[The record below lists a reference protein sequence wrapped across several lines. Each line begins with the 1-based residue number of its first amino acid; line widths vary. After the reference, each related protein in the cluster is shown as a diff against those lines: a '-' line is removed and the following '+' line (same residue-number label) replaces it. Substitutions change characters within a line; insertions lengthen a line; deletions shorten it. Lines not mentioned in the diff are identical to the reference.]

1 MIDPVS
7 ALALAGAAFNG
18 VKKAVQLGQDVQNVY
33 NQLSKWAGHVADVHE
48 HMSQNET
55 ENKPG
60 LFEKIGFAKS
70 ATSEAFD
77 HIIAK
82 QKLQEMEKEIKHMFY
97 WGALQHLGADGYKEF
112 IFKRRQIKASREK
125 QVYEQLRR
133 RKKFLSMVKHSVIG
147 GTAIILT
154 AWAMWWSIEF
164 IMSAPAF
171 QDKENKIVASS
182 ENK

>member
-48 HMSQNET
+48 HMSQNAT
-55 ENKPG
+55 EKKPG
-60 LFEKIGFAKS
+60 LFAKS

-112 IFKRRQIKASREK
+112 IFKRRQIKAERER
-125 QVYEQLRR
+125 QVYDQLRR
-133 RKKFLSMVKHSVIG
+133 RKKFISIIKHSVIG
-147 GTAIILT
+147 GTAIIL
-154 AWAMWWSIEF
+154 AVWFLWWSIEF
-164 IMSAPAF
+164 IMNAPAF
-171 QDKENKIVASS
+171 QG
-182 ENK
+182 

>member
-48 HMSQNET
+48 HMSQNAK

-70 ATSEAFD
+70 ATAEAFD
-77 HIIAK
+77 HLIAQ
-82 QKLQEMEKEIKHMFY
+82 QKLKEMEKEIKHMFI
-97 WGALQHLGADGYKEF
+97 WGELQHLGMDGYKEL
-112 IFKRRQIKASREK
+112 IRKRRQIKADREK
-125 QVYEQLRR
+125 QIYDQLRK
-133 RKKFLSMVKHSVIG
+133 RKMFFNIIKQSIIG
-147 GTAIILT
+147 GVAVLASISLV
-154 AWAMWWSIEF
+154 WWMIDL
-164 IMSAPAF
+164 IMGAPGI
-171 QDKENKIVASS
+171 QG
-182 ENK
+182 